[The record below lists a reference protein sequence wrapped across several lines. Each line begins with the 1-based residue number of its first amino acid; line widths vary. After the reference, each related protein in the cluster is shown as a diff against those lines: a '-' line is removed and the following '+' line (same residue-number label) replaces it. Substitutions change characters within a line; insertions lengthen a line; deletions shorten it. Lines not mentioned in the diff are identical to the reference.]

1 MSLRQRQRAE
11 PTCAGRHIKLVFGFL
26 TCWSRRS
33 HEYLLS
39 FNAGNGC
46 PTTTSNRLFADSRA
60 TVTCDGHGIYALRHR
75 VVAFVT
81 ALVALEVFKAFPL
94 WLHAALLLAFGTRF
108 GFSLVPGAFW
118 IASVMYSAVAGELD
132 AAAYLFGLD
141 GTCRGLSRIVGSRV
155 AALVYAA
162 GTLALA
168 CAYHDLLWVRYGN
181 YFSWWHL
188 CSAVVIR
195 NIARTDDDPR
205 LINPEVRRRIRVT
218 PPPWTRFVRRV
229 HYVRREVDLVPR
241 RFMNSLRGRA
251 IIELGEPLF
260 WAKLA
265 RFFWELLCL
274 IASGVS
280 MAYAAMRPGFLPF
293 VFGSGC
299 GGAAVSIWGW
309 ARIRNA
315 RRNIP
320 STATPRPG
328 RNGSSPTRY
337 ARAGRRATARR

>member
-1 MSLRQRQRAE
+1 M
-11 PTCAGRHIKLVFGFL
+11 V
-26 TCWSRRS
+26 
-33 HEYLLS
+33 
-39 FNAGNGC
+39 
-46 PTTTSNRLFADSRA
+46 
-60 TVTCDGHGIYALRHR
+60 
-75 VVAFVT
+75 
-81 ALVALEVFKAFPL
+81 PL

-108 GFSLVPGAFW
+108 GFTLVPGAFW

-132 AAAYLFGLD
+132 AAAYLFGVD
-141 GTCRGLSRIVGSRV
+141 GACRGLSRIVGSRV

-168 CAYHDLLWVRYGN
+168 YAYYLFLWVRYSN
-181 YFSWWHL
+181 YFSWWL
-188 CSAVVIR
+188 FCVTVIYR
-195 NIARTDDDPR
+195 NIAKTDDDPR
-205 LINPEVRRRIRVT
+205 RLWWPQ
-218 PPPWTRFVRRV
+218 
-229 HYVRREVDLVPR
+229 

-251 IIELGEPLF
+251 IIELGEPIFYL
-260 WAKLA
+260 KLA
-265 RFFWELLCL
+265 RMFWGLLCL

-293 VFGSGC
+293 ILGSGC